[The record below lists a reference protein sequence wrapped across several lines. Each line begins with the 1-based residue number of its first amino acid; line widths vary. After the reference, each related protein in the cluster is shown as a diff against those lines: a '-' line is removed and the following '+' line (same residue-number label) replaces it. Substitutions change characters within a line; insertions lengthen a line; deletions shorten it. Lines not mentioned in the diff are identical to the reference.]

1 MHTAIPA
8 RTRSL
13 MTASLAAGLLL
24 ASATSAASAQSGV
37 TVFGILD
44 AGIARET
51 GGADGAVTKLAS
63 GVQSGSRLGFKGQE
77 DLGNGISAHFVLV
90 NGLDLDTGKA
100 RQNGALF
107 GRDAYI
113 GLTSGAGTINLGRQC
128 NPIFIALDGIDPFE
142 TGFTGSATN
151 LMSIGTARTDNTVS
165 YATPKLNG
173 LSATVMVG
181 AGEKAGDSSL
191 GRTLAF
197 SIDYA
202 AGPWVGTLAY
212 DSLKATAFNTLKE
225 VLLGANYN
233 FGPATMHA
241 AFETEKDDVGGDFR
255 DFLLGVSVPLGQGK
269 LLASYVKKQ
278 DRAAT
283 QRGGRQLAVGYTY
296 TLSKRTNLY
305 SSFGTIDNELA
316 ATNMVGD
323 ASSGGSKPAAG
334 HGSRA
339 MALGIRHKF

>member
-1 MHTAIPA
+1 MNHV
-8 RTRSL
+8 
-13 MTASLAAGLLL
+13 TASLAVGLLFT
-24 ASATSAASAQSGV
+24 AAAGAASAQSGV
-37 TVFGILD
+37 TVYGILD
-44 AGIARET
+44 AGITRET

-63 GVQSGSRLGFKGQE
+63 GVQSGSRIGFKGQE

-107 GRDAYI
+107 GRDAYV
-113 GLTSGAGTINLGRQC
+113 GLTSSVGTINLGRQC

-142 TGFTGSATN
+142 TGFTGASTN

-181 AGEKAGDSSL
+181 LGEKAGDSSL

-202 AGPWVGTLAY
+202 AGPWVAALAY
-212 DSLKATAFNTLKE
+212 DSLKVTSFNTMKE
-225 VLLGANYN
+225 VLLGASYN
-233 FGPATMHA
+233 FGPLTVHA
-241 AFETEKDDVGGDFR
+241 AFETEKDDIGSDFR
-255 DFLLGVSVPLGQGK
+255 DYLLGASVPLGQGK

-296 TLSKRTNLY
+296 ALSKRTNLY
-305 SSFGTIDNELA
+305 SSFGAISNELA

-323 ASSGGSKPAAG
+323 ASSGGSAPAAG
-334 HGSRA
+334 DGSRA
-339 MALGIRHKF
+339 LALGIRHKF